1 MSEIGRVLELIENL
15 YSNDLISILYRRD
28 VEIFD
33 ELLLS
38 VEKGKIECY
47 LRSDNTYEHITTMK
61 WEQFLSIYGGGV

>member
-1 MSEIGRVLELIENL
+1 MSEIGRVLELIEDL
-15 YSNDLISILYRRD
+15 SSNDLIGILYRRD
-28 VEIFD
+28 VGVFD